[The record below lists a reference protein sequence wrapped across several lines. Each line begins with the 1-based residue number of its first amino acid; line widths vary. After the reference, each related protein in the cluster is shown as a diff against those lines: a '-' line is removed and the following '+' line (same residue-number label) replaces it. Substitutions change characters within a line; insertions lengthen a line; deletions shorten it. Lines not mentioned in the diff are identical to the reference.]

1 MFSARSLALLPLAV
15 VLSASVGFA
24 QSASRDWTQW
34 RGPNRDGSAT
44 TLAVPKAWPEQ
55 LSMKWKVEVGI
66 GYSTPIVVG
75 NRVYQFSRRAENE
88 VLAAFDAD
96 TGKELWQAS
105 YAAPYDLVK
114 AAANHGMGPKST
126 PAFANGK
133 VFTLGIS
140 GILSAFDA
148 NSGKLLWQKP
158 APTVGPTF
166 GTSTSPL
173 VDGNQLIVHVGG
185 NNQGAL
191 SSFDM
196 NTGDVKWHWDGDG
209 PGYGSGVI
217 ATLAGA
223 RQLVTFTQ
231 QNIVGIDVSNG
242 QLLWQR
248 PFKTPPVV
256 NSASPLIY
264 GETVIMAGQ
273 EQGIHAFKVVK
284 QGAQYA
290 TEDVWRNADLWYH
303 LSNSVLIGDTI
314 FGLSPQNRGQFFFL
328 DAKTGKVLW
337 NGEGRAADNAA
348 IAKNGDL
355 LLILEADG
363 ELVVA
368 KSTPQTG
375 LEPERRYKLSE
386 AATWAAPSF
395 SGNRV
400 FVKDL
405 TALALWTI
413 N

>member
-1 MFSARSLALLPLAV
+1 MFAARSVALLPVAFVLTVSTGLA
-15 VLSASVGFA
+15 
-24 QSASRDWTQW
+24 QTASRDWTQW
-34 RGPNRDGSAT
+34 RGPNRDGTAS
-44 TLAVPKAWPEQ
+44 TLAMPKAWPEQ

-96 TGKELWQAS
+96 TGKEVWQAS

-126 PAFANGK
+126 PAYANGK
-133 VFTLGIS
+133 IFTLGIS

-148 NSGKLLWQKP
+148 TSGKVLWQKP
-158 APTVGPTF
+158 APAVGPTF

-173 VDGNQLIVHVGG
+173 VDGNLLIVHVGG
-185 NNQGAL
+185 NNNGAL
-191 SSFDM
+191 TAFDM
-196 NTGDVKWHWDGDG
+196 NTGEAKWRWDGDG

-217 ATLAGA
+217 ATLAGT
-223 RQLVTFTQ
+223 RQLVSFTQ
-231 QNIVGIDVSNG
+231 QNIVGVDVSNG

-248 PFKTPPVV
+248 PFKTPPIV
-256 NSASPLIY
+256 NSASPLIH
-264 GETVIMAGQ
+264 GETVILAGQ

-284 QGAQYA
+284 QGSQFT
-290 TEDVWRNADLWYH
+290 TEDVWRNPDLWYH
-303 LSNSVLIGDTI
+303 LSNSVLVGDTL

-328 DAKTGKVLW
+328 DVKTGKVLW
-337 NGEGRAADNAA
+337 SGEGRAADNAA
-348 IAKNGDL
+348 IMKNGDTL
-355 LLILEADG
+355 LVLEADG

-368 KSTPQTG
+368 KATAQTG

-386 AATWAAPSF
+386 AATWAQPAF

>member
-1 MFSARSLALLPLAV
+1 MTAARSAVLLPVVLAV
-15 VLSASVGFA
+15 TTSMAFA
-24 QSASRDWTQW
+24 QSRDWTQW
-34 RGPNRDGSAT
+34 RGPNRDGSAS
-44 TLAVPKAWPEQ
+44 TLVVPKAWPEQ
-55 LSMKWKVEVGI
+55 LAMKWKVEVGI

-88 VLAAFDAD
+88 VLAAFDAES
-96 TGKELWQAS
+96 GKEVWQAS
-105 YAAPYDLVK
+105 YPAPYNLVK

-126 PAFANGK
+126 PVFANGK
-133 VFTLGIS
+133 IFTLGIS

-148 NSGKLLWQKP
+148 NGGKLVWQKP
-158 APTVGPTF
+158 APEVGPTF

-173 VDGNQLIVHVGG
+173 VDGNLLIVHVGG
-185 NNQGAL
+185 NNNGAL
-191 SSFDM
+191 TAFDL
-196 NTGDVKWHWDGDG
+196 NTGDAKWTWTGDG

-217 ATLAGA
+217 ATLGGT
-223 RQLVTFTQ
+223 RQVVTFTQ
-231 QNIVGIDVSNG
+231 QNVVGVDISNG

-256 NSASPLIY
+256 NSVTPLIH
-264 GETVIMAGQ
+264 GQNVIVAGQ
-273 EQGIHAFKVVK
+273 EQGIHCFKVTK
-284 QGAQYA
+284 QGAQFT
-290 TEDVWRNADLWYH
+290 TENVWHNPDLWYH
-303 LSNSVLIGDTI
+303 LSNSVLVGDTL

-328 DAKTGKVLW
+328 DATSGKVVW
-337 NGEGRAADNAA
+337 SGEGRAADNAA
-348 IAKNGDL
+348 ILKNGDL

-368 KSTPQTG
+368 RSTPQAG

-386 AATWAAPSF
+386 AATWAAPSV

-405 TALALWTI
+405 TSLALWTI